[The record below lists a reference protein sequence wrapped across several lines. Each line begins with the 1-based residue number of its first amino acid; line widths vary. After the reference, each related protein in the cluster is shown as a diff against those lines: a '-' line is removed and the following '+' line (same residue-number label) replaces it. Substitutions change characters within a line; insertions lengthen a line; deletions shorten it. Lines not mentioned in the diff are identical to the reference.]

1 MQEDAIR
8 RVREMQ
14 RQSKLAIEENN
25 RESNTESGKESNRE
39 TNREA
44 SEEKRGN
51 SHRNNRENNHENNH
65 GNNQNNNAQSI
76 TREGHTEKTP
86 DNRSEHKHVAS
97 THEPAAFNNTRRKN
111 GSFIDKNKIQNML
124 QNDEFSEQIL
134 LLAILILLMN
144 EKSDTILLLA
154 IIYILSD

>member
-14 RQSKLAIEENN
+14 RQSKMAIEENN
-25 RESNTESGKESNRE
+25 RDGNRESNRE
-39 TNREA
+39 NRE
-44 SEEKRGN
+44 E
-51 SHRNNRENNHENNH
+51 NREENRGKNH
-65 GNNQNNNAQSI
+65 NNN
-76 TREGHTEKTP
+76 TRNTKKEEHTEKVP
-86 DNRSEHKHVAS
+86 NNQSEHEHVAS
-97 THEPAAFNNTRRKN
+97 THESVACNNTRRKN
-111 GSFIDKNKIQNML
+111 NSLIDKNKIQNIL
-124 QNDEFSEQIL
+124 QNDELSEQIL